1 MTSTQNHL
9 QICDLGTAYYQE
21 VADLQ
26 EELRKLCLQGKSPDT
41 LLFVEHPPVYTLG
54 RRSTASEFPLS
65 LAWCKE
71 HGIEVCQTRRGGKV
85 TFHNPG
91 QLVVYPILKT
101 TDVIAYVRN
110 LEQVIIAALKAVGI
124 TAETREGKDFT
135 GVWVANQKIAS
146 IGIHLAKNV
155 TTHGFAINVTNDLE
169 PFRWITACGLTD
181 VTMTSVKQELD
192 LPQPLAEQLFDEI
205 KVHVAQE
212 FKLVHQGEQ
221 KEISYQELKPKHQ
234 Q

>member
-1 MTSTQNHL
+1 MAAQNHL
-9 QICDLGTAYYQE
+9 QICDLGTVRYQE
-21 VADLQ
+21 VANLQ
-26 EELRKLCLQGKSPDT
+26 EELRHRHLQGAAPDT

-54 RRSTASEFPLS
+54 RRSAAAEFPLS
-65 LAWCKE
+65 HTWCQE
-71 HGIEVCQTRRGGKV
+71 HGIEVCQTKRGGKV

-101 TDVIAYVRN
+101 TDVIAYVRS
-110 LEQVIIAALKAVGI
+110 LEQVIIAALQAVGI

-169 PFRWITACGLTD
+169 PFRWITACGLSTI
-181 VTMTSVKQELD
+181 TMTSVEQELP
-192 LPQPLAEQLFDEI
+192 LPQPLTNQLLDEMKI
-205 KVHVAQE
+205 HVTQE
-212 FKLVHQGEQ
+212 FKLLRQVEF
-221 KEISYQELKPKHQ
+221 KEVSYKELKSKH
-234 Q
+234 